1 MKVIIN
7 DKAFIEKGFSI
18 STDKSLIDFE
28 TVYNYLANDSYWA
41 QGITADRLKKAIEH
55 SICFGVYHGKK
66 QAGFTRVVTDMAT
79 FAYICDVFILPDY
92 RRLGLSK
99 WLMQTISQHHEF
111 QGLRRWSLAT
121 LDAHG
126 LYEQFGFTELSKPQ
140 NWMEIFTPYK
150 LQDQGAEK

>member
-7 DKAFIEKGFSI
+7 DNAFIEKGFSI
-18 STDKSLIDFE
+18 STDKSLIDFD
-28 TVYNYLANDSYWA
+28 TVYNYLVNDSYWA
-41 QGITADRLKKAIEH
+41 QGITADRLRTAIKH

-99 WLMQTISQHHEF
+99 WLVQTIRQHPDF

-126 LYEQFGFTELSKPQ
+126 LYEQFGFTALANPK

-150 LQDQGAEK
+150 LQDQGVEK